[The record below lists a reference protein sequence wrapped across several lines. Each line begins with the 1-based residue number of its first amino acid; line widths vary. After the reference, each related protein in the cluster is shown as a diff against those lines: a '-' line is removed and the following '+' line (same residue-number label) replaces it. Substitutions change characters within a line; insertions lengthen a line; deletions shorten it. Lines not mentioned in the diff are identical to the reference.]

1 MDEKPKRT
9 LINNNCVSLN
19 LIKISHTKTFK
30 TRKFVALKSYSM
42 FRKISIA
49 AAALLSVITIDAQK
63 NKNNQVDRPKLVVGL
78 VIDQMRWDYL
88 YRYYSKYGNDGFKRL
103 LNKGY
108 SLNNVHIPYVPTV
121 TALGH
126 TSIYTGSVP
135 AIHGIAGNDWT
146 DKETGKNV
154 YCTTDENVQPVG
166 TTNVKVGSHSPK
178 NLWSTTVT
186 DELRLAT
193 NFQGK
198 VVGVSLKDRA
208 SILPAGHTP
217 NGAYWFDD
225 STGDFITSTWYMN
238 DLPQWVKSFNSQNLP
253 DQLVANGWNTL
264 LPIDQYTES
273 SPDNSPWEGLLGS
286 SKTPV
291 FPYNNLAEDY
301 KTKKDNIRYT
311 PFGNTLTLKLAEASV
326 EGENLGA
333 DEVTDILAIN
343 LASTD
348 YAGHKFG
355 PNSIEVEDVYL
366 RLDQDL
372 AQFFKYLDGKVGKNQ
387 YTVFVSADHGGAHS
401 VGFLKEHKIN
411 TGFFGEGMEKS
422 LNEKLKS
429 KFGVDKLINGVDNYQ
444 IYFDRKLM
452 ADNNLELEDIKE
464 FAIHELEKDPTVL
477 YAVST
482 TEVQEATI
490 PEPIKQRIING
501 INRQRSGDIQL
512 ISHDSMLPPYSKT
525 GTTHSVWNSYD
536 AHIPL
541 IFMGW
546 GIKHGESNKQ
556 YHMTDIAPTVSAL
569 LHIQFPSGNVG
580 NPITEVIGR

>member
-1 MDEKPKRT
+1 
-9 LINNNCVSLN
+9 
-19 LIKISHTKTFK
+19 
-30 TRKFVALKSYSM
+30 M

-49 AAALLSVITIDAQK
+49 AAALLSVITINAQK

-225 STGDFITSTWYMN
+225 STGDFITSTYYMN

-264 LPIDQYTES
+264 LPINQYTES

-291 FPYNNLAEDY
+291 FPYSNLAEDY

-387 YTVFVSADHGGAHS
+387 YIVFVSADHGGAHS

-422 LNEKLKS
+422 LNEKLKA

-452 ADNNLELEDIKE
+452 TDNKLELEDIKE
-464 FAIHELEKDPTVL
+464 FAIKELEKDPTVL

-580 NPITEVIGR
+580 NPITEVLGK

>member
-1 MDEKPKRT
+1 M
-9 LINNNCVSLN
+9 L
-19 LIKISHTKTFK
+19 
-30 TRKFVALKSYSM
+30 
-42 FRKISIA
+42 RKISIA
-49 AAALLSVITIDAQK
+49 AVAMLSVITINAQK
-63 NKNNQVDRPKLVVGL
+63 SKNSQVERPKLVVGL

-154 YCTTDENVQPVG
+154 YCTTDESVKPVG

-238 DLPQWVKSFNSQNLP
+238 DLPTWVKNFNSQNLP
-253 DQLVANGWNTL
+253 DQLVSNGWNTL
-264 LPIDQYTES
+264 LPINQYTES
-273 SPDNSPWEGLLGS
+273 SPDNVSWEGLLGS
-286 SKTPV
+286 SKTPT
-291 FPYNNLAEDY
+291 FPYSNLAEDY

-333 DEVTDILAIN
+333 DDVTDILAIN

-348 YAGHKFG
+348 YVGHKFG

-372 AQFFKYLDGKVGKNQ
+372 AKFFKYLDEKVGKNK

-401 VGFLKEHKIN
+401 VGFLQEHKIT
-411 TGFFGEGMEKS
+411 TGFYGEGMEKN
-422 LNEKLKS
+422 LTEKLKT

-444 IYFDRKLM
+444 IYFDRKLI
-452 ADNNLELEDIKE
+452 ADNNLDLELIKKFAVQELEN
-464 FAIHELEKDPTVL
+464 DPSDL

-482 TEVQEATI
+482 TAVQEASI

-546 GIKHGESNKQ
+546 GIKHGESNKP
-556 YHMTDIAPTVSAL
+556 YFMTDIAPTVSAL

>member
-1 MDEKPKRT
+1 
-9 LINNNCVSLN
+9 
-19 LIKISHTKTFK
+19 
-30 TRKFVALKSYSM
+30 M

-49 AAALLSVITIDAQK
+49 AAVLLSVITIDAQK

-154 YCTTDENVQPVG
+154 YCTTDESVQPVG

-225 STGDFITSTWYMN
+225 STGDFITSTYYMN

-264 LPIDQYTES
+264 LPINQYTES

-291 FPYNNLAEDY
+291 FPYSNLAEDY

-372 AQFFKYLDGKVGKNQ
+372 AKFFKYLDGKVGKNQ

-422 LNEKLKS
+422 LNEKLKA

>member
-1 MDEKPKRT
+1 M
-9 LINNNCVSLN
+9 
-19 LIKISHTKTFK
+19 
-30 TRKFVALKSYSM
+30 
-42 FRKISIA
+42 
-49 AAALLSVITIDAQK
+49 SVITINAQK
-63 NKNNQVDRPKLVVGL
+63 NKNSQVERPKLVVGL

-154 YCTTDENVQPVG
+154 YCTTDESVQPVG
-166 TTNVKVGSHSPK
+166 TTNIKAGSHSPK

-238 DLPQWVKSFNSQNLP
+238 DLPQWLKNFNSQNLP

-273 SPDNSPWEGLLGS
+273 TPDNSPWEGLLGS
-286 SKTPV
+286 SKTPT
-291 FPYNNLAEDY
+291 FPYSNLAEDY
-301 KTKKDNIRYT
+301 KLKKDNIRYT

-326 EGENLGA
+326 EGENLGG
-333 DEVTDILAIN
+333 DNITDILAIN

-355 PNSIEVEDVYL
+355 PNSIEVEDVYI

-372 AQFFKYLDGKVGKNQ
+372 AKFFKYLDAKVGKNQ

-401 VGFLKEHKIN
+401 VGFLQSHKIN

-422 LNEKLKS
+422 LNEKLKT

-444 IYFDRKLM
+444 IYFDRKLI
-452 ADNNLELEDIKE
+452 ADNNLDLELIKKFAVQELEN
-464 FAIHELEKDPTVL
+464 DPSDL

-482 TEVQEATI
+482 TAVQEASI

-546 GIKHGESNKQ
+546 GIKHGESNKP
-556 YHMTDIAPTVSAL
+556 YFMTDIAPTVSAL
-569 LHIQFPSGNVG
+569 LKIQFPSGNVG

>member
-1 MDEKPKRT
+1 M
-9 LINNNCVSLN
+9 
-19 LIKISHTKTFK
+19 
-30 TRKFVALKSYSM
+30 
-42 FRKISIA
+42 
-49 AAALLSVITIDAQK
+49 SVITINAQK
-63 NKNNQVDRPKLVVGL
+63 NKNYQLERPKLVVGL
-78 VIDQMRWDYL
+78 VVDQMRWDYL
-88 YRYYSKYGNDGFKRL
+88 YRFYNKYGNDGFKRL
-103 LNKGY
+103 LGTGY

-135 AIHGIAGNDWT
+135 AIHGIAGNDWN

-154 YCTTDENVQPVG
+154 YCTTDESVQPVG

-198 VVGVSLKDRA
+198 VIGVSLKDRA

-217 NGAYWFDD
+217 NGAFWFDD
-225 STGDFITSTWYMN
+225 STGNFITSTWYMN
-238 DLPQWVKSFNSQNLP
+238 DLPQWVKSFNSQGLP
-253 DQLVANGWNTL
+253 DKLVANGWNTL
-264 LPIDQYTES
+264 LPINQYTES
-273 SPDNSPWEGLLGS
+273 SPDNSSWEGLLGS
-286 SKTPV
+286 SKTPT
-291 FPYNNLAEDY
+291 FPYSNLAKDY
-301 KTKKDNIRYT
+301 QEKKDNIRYT

-326 EGENLGA
+326 EGEKLGSDA
-333 DEVTDILAIN
+333 ITDFLAIN

-372 AQFFKYLDGKVGKNQ
+372 AQFFSYLDSKVGKGE
-387 YTVFVSADHGGAHS
+387 YTVFLSADHGASHS
-401 VGFLKEHKIN
+401 IGFLKEHKI
-411 TGFFGEGMEKS
+411 TAGFFGEGMEKDI
-422 LNEKLKS
+422 NDKLKA
-429 KFGVDKLINGVDNYQ
+429 KFGVDKLINAVDNYQ
-444 IYFDRKLM
+444 VYFDRKLLN
-452 ADNNLELEDIKE
+452 DNKLELDNVIDFTVK
-464 FAIHELEKDPTVL
+464 ELEKDPTVL
-477 YAVST
+477 YAVSVT
-482 TEVQEATI
+482 KVAQSTI

-512 ISHDSMLPPYSKT
+512 ISHDSMLPPYAKT

-536 AHIPL
+536 SHIPL

-546 GIKHGESNKQ
+546 GIQHGESNKP
-556 YHMTDIAPTVSAL
+556 YFMTDIAPTVSSL
-569 LHIQFPSGNVG
+569 LKIQFPSGNVG

>member
-1 MDEKPKRT
+1 M
-9 LINNNCVSLN
+9 L
-19 LIKISHTKTFK
+19 
-30 TRKFVALKSYSM
+30 
-42 FRKISIA
+42 RKISIA
-49 AAALLSVITIDAQK
+49 SAVILSISAISAQK
-63 NKNNQVDRPKLVVGL
+63 IKNSRLERPKLVVGL
-78 VIDQMRWDYL
+78 VVDQMRWDYL
-88 YRYYSKYGNDGFKRL
+88 YRYYNKYGNDGFKRL
-103 LNKGY
+103 LNTGY

-126 TSIYTGSVP
+126 TCIYTGSVP

-154 YCTTDENVQPVG
+154 YCTTDESVKPVG

-178 NLWSTTVT
+178 NLWSTTIS
-186 DELRLAT
+186 DELRMAT

-198 VVGVSLKDRA
+198 VIGVSLKDRA

-217 NGAYWFDD
+217 NGAFWFDD
-225 STGDFITSTWYMN
+225 STGDFITSSWYMN
-238 DLPQWVKSFNSQNLP
+238 DLPQWVKAFNARKMP
-253 DQLVANGWNTL
+253 EKLVENGWNTL

-273 SPDNSPWEGLLGS
+273 SPDNSAWEGLLGS
-286 SKTPV
+286 AKTPV
-291 FPYNNLAEDY
+291 FPYSNLASDY
-301 KTKKDNIRYT
+301 KDKKDNIRYT
-311 PFGNTLTLKLAEASV
+311 PFGNTLTLKLAEAAV
-326 EGENLGA
+326 EGEKLGS
-333 DEVTDILAIN
+333 DDIVDMLAVN

-372 AQFFKYLDGKVGKNQ
+372 AQFFNYLDSKVGKGQ
-387 YTVFVSADHGGAHS
+387 YTVFLSADHGGAHS
-401 VGFLKEHKIN
+401 VGFLQEHKIT
-411 TGFFGEGMEKS
+411 TGFFGDGMEKNM
-422 LNEKLKS
+422 NEKLKE
-429 KFGVDKLINGVDNYQ
+429 KFGVDKLINAIDNYQ
-444 IYFDRKLM
+444 IYFDRKL
-452 ADNNLELEDIKE
+452 LKE
-464 FAIHELEKDPTVL
+464 HKLDLDEVKDFTVEEIENDPNDL
-477 YAVST
+477 YAVSVT
-482 TEVQEATI
+482 KVQQSTI

-546 GIKHGESNKQ
+546 GIQHGESNQ
-556 YHMTDIAPTVSAL
+556 AYFMTDIAPTVSSL
-569 LHIQFPSGNVG
+569 LKIQFPSGNIG
-580 NPITEVIGR
+580 NPITEVIGK

>member
-1 MDEKPKRT
+1 M
-9 LINNNCVSLN
+9 L
-19 LIKISHTKTFK
+19 
-30 TRKFVALKSYSM
+30 
-42 FRKISIA
+42 RKISVA
-49 AAALLSVITIDAQK
+49 AAMGLSVITINAQK
-63 NKNNQVDRPKLVVGL
+63 NKNPQLERPKLVVGL
-78 VIDQMRWDYL
+78 VVDQMRWDYL
-88 YRYYSKYGNDGFKRL
+88 YRFYNKYGNNGFKRL
-103 LNKGY
+103 LNTGY

-126 TSIYTGSVP
+126 TCIYTGSVP

-154 YCTTDENVQPVG
+154 YCTTDESVQPVG
-166 TTNVKVGSHSPK
+166 TANAKVGSHSPK

-198 VVGVSLKDRA
+198 VIGVSLKDRA

-217 NGAYWFDD
+217 NGAFWFDD
-225 STGDFITSTWYMN
+225 STGNFITSTWYMN
-238 DLPQWVKSFNSQNLP
+238 DLPQWIKTFNARNLP
-253 DQLVANGWNTL
+253 EKLVANGWNTL

-273 SPDNSPWEGLLGS
+273 APDNSSWEGLLGS
-286 SKTPV
+286 AKTPT
-291 FPYNNLAEDY
+291 FPYSNLAADY
-301 KTKKDNIRYT
+301 QVKKDNIRYT
-311 PFGNTLTLKLAEASV
+311 PFGNTLTLKLAEAAV
-326 EGENLGA
+326 EGEQLGG
-333 DEVTDILAIN
+333 DNVVDMLAIN

-372 AQFFKYLDGKVGKNQ
+372 AQFFNYLDSKVGRGE
-387 YTVFVSADHGGAHS
+387 YTVFLSADHGGAHS
-401 VGFLKEHKIN
+401 VGFLQEHKIT
-411 TGFFGEGMEKS
+411 TGFFGDGMDK
-422 LNEKLKS
+422 NVNQKLKE
-429 KFGVDKLINGVDNYQ
+429 KFGVDKLINAVDNYQ
-444 IYFDRKLM
+444 IYFDRKLLK
-452 ADNNLELEDIKE
+452 DNNIKLEDVVDFTVKE
-464 FAIHELEKDPTVL
+464 IENDPSDL
-477 YAVST
+477 YAVAVTKVS
-482 TEVQEATI
+482 EATI

-536 AHIPL
+536 SHIPL

-546 GIKHGESNKQ
+546 GIRHGESSKP
-556 YHMTDIAPTVSAL
+556 YFMTDIAPTVSSL
-569 LHIQFPSGNVG
+569 LKIQFPSGNVG
-580 NPITEVIGR
+580 NPISEAIGK